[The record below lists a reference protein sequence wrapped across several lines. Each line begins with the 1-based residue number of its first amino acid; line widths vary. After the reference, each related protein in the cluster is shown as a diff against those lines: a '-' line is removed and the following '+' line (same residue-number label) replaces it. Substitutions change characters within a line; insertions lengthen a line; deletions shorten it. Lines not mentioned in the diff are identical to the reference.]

1 MEEMNMRKT
10 IKYFA
15 VILASAFAMVG
26 CMKFDEMNK
35 NPYALYEVEAESFV
49 QPIL

>member
-1 MEEMNMRKT
+1 MRKT
-10 IKYFA
+10 MKYFA
-15 VILASAFAMVG
+15 VILASAFALAG
-26 CMKFDEMNK
+26 CTKFDDMNK